1 MFKLSIVFFSLAAA
15 VAFAAHPWEPEPR
28 DSHWMLKHER
38 LLNMTHEH
46 ASEVKVVF
54 LGDSITERWASNG
67 KEVWK
72 AHYEPKKAFN
82 YGIGGDQTQHIIWR
96 IQHGE
101 FEKVSPKVIVLMI
114 GSYIVVASTMQT
126 I

>member
-1 MFKLSIVFFSLAAA
+1 MFKVSVVLLSLAA
-15 VAFAAHPWEPEPR
+15 VVFAAHPWEPEPR
-28 DSHWMLKHER
+28 DANWVHRHEK
-38 LLNMTHEH
+38 LLEMTHQH

-54 LGDSITERWASNG
+54 LGDSITEGWAGNG
-67 KEVWK
+67 KDVWK
-72 AHYEPKKAFN
+72 ANYEPKKAFN

-96 IQHGE
+96 IEHGE

-114 GSYIVVASTMQT
+114 GKHIINRMNINT